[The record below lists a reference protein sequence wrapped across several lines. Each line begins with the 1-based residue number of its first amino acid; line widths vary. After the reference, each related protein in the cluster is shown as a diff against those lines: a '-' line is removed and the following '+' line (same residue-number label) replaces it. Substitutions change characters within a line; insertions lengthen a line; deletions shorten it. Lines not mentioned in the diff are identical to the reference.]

1 MGAFNK
7 RPKEPSPFTMQ
18 ERILS
23 LAISVFVAIMVMI
36 PTKSALWGFLTFFV
50 LTIGINVFILKRKGH
65 KF

>member
-1 MGAFNK
+1 MSAFTK

-23 LAISVFVAIMVMI
+23 LAISVFVAIIVMI
-36 PTKSALWGFLTFFV
+36 PTRNVIWGFLTFFV

>member
-1 MGAFNK
+1 MSAFTK

-23 LAISVFVAIMVMI
+23 LAISVFVAIIVMI
-36 PTKSALWGFLTFFV
+36 PTRTVIWGFLTFFV